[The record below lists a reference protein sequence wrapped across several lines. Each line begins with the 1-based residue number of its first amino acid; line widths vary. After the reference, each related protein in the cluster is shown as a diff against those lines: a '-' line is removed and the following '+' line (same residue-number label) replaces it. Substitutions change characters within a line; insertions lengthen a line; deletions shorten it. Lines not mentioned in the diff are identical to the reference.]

1 MERATVALIKYDQ
14 TPNALRKALEL
25 CGGFEKLKTT
35 DKVLIKPNAGQGLRR
50 TQPPNGVVTTTAI
63 LGDLIG
69 LLRDHGCSDITI
81 GEGPILLPEFRWD
94 PARAFEWSGI
104 KQLAQELGVNLVDFN
119 EGEFARLVMGRKRV
133 EVSKVALEADFLIN
147 VPVLKAHRQSVVS
160 LGLKNLKGCLHNTSK
175 KNFHRFG
182 LGRFIALLNTKI
194 RTDLTIID
202 GIYGLQRGPWGDDAH
217 RLDLLI
223 AGKDVLSC
231 DLVGSTILGID
242 SKTVPQFQEFA
253 QMTGRSLDVESID
266 IEGERIEDVATKL
279 EWRLVLAGETLSEDY
294 EVKGVAMDDPGALVC
309 TACGTTAWTGICQ
322 YLEENRGATFD
333 NMEFC
338 MGLGP
343 KAKEESRQ
351 VFLLGNCAIS
361 VNKERKD
368 AIRLKGCPP
377 SIQDTYDILKEH
389 AVRK

>member
-1 MERATVALIKYDQ
+1 MERATVALIKYDE

-25 CGGFEKLKTT
+25 CDGFEKLKTT
-35 DKVLIKPNAGQGLRR
+35 DKVLIKPNAGQGLKR
-50 TQPPNGVVTTTAI
+50 TQPPNGVVTTTAV
-63 LGDLIG
+63 LGDLIR
-69 LLRDHGCSDITI
+69 LLRDYGCSDITI

-104 KQLAQELGVNLVDFN
+104 KQLAQELSVNLVDFN
-119 EGEFARLVMGRKRV
+119 EGEFARFVMGGKRV

-147 VPVLKAHRQSVVS
+147 VPVLKAHRQSMVS
-160 LGLKNLKGCLHNTSK
+160 IGLKNLKGCLHNTSK

-194 RTDLTIID
+194 RTDLAIID
-202 GIYGLQRGPWGDDAH
+202 GIYALQRGPWGDDAH

-231 DLVGSTILGID
+231 DLVGSAVLGID
-242 SKTVPQFQEFA
+242 PKTVPHFQEFA

-266 IEGERIEDVATKL
+266 IKGERIEDVATKL
-279 EWRLVLAGETLSEDY
+279 EWRLVLAGETLREDY
-294 EVKGVAMDDPGALVC
+294 DVKGVAMDDPGALVC

-333 NMEFC
+333 SMEFC

-351 VFLLGNCAIS
+351 VFLLGNCAITA
-361 VNKERKD
+361 NKERKD

-377 SIQDTYDILKEH
+377 SIQDTYDILKKRAMRE
-389 AVRK
+389 

>member
-1 MERATVALIKYDQ
+1 MERATVALVKYDQ
-14 TPNALRKALEL
+14 TPNVLRKAVEL
-25 CGGFEKLKTT
+25 CEGFEKLKRT
-35 DKVLIKPNAGQGLRR
+35 DKVLIKPNAGQGLKR
-50 TQPPNGVVTTTAI
+50 TQPPNGVVTTTAV

-69 LLRDHGCSDITI
+69 LLRDYGCTDITI

-119 EGEFARLVMGRKRV
+119 EGKFTRFVMGGKRV

-147 VPVLKAHRQSVVS
+147 VPVLKAHRQSMVS
-160 LGLKNLKGCLHNTSK
+160 IGLKNLKGCLHNTSK

-182 LGRFIALLNTKI
+182 LGRFIALLNTRI
-194 RTDLTIID
+194 RTDLAIID
-202 GIYGLQRGPWGDDAH
+202 GIYALQRGPWGDDAH

-231 DLVGSTILGID
+231 DLVGSTVLGID
-242 SKTVPQFQEFA
+242 PKTVPHFQEFA
-253 QMTGRSLDVESID
+253 QMKGRSLDVESID
-266 IEGERIEDVATKL
+266 VRGERIEDVATKL
-279 EWRLVLAGETLSEDY
+279 EWRLVLAGETLREDY
-294 EVKGVAMDDPGALVC
+294 GVKGVAMDDPGALVC

-351 VFLLGNCAIS
+351 VFLLGNCAIT

-377 SIQDTYDILKEH
+377 SIQETYDILKKH
-389 AVRK
+389 AMRE

>member
-1 MERATVALIKYDQ
+1 MERATVALVKYDQ
-14 TPNALRKALEL
+14 TPNALRKAVEL
-25 CGGFEKLKTT
+25 CEGFEKLKRT
-35 DKVLIKPNAGQGLRR
+35 DKVLIKPNAGQGLKR
-50 TQPPNGVVTTTAI
+50 TQPPNGVVTTTAV

-69 LLRDHGCSDITI
+69 LLRDYGCTDITI

-119 EGEFARLVMGRKRV
+119 EGKFTRFVMGGKRV

-147 VPVLKAHRQSVVS
+147 VPVLKAHRQSMVS
-160 LGLKNLKGCLHNTSK
+160 IGLKNLKGCLHNTSK

-182 LGRFIALLNTKI
+182 LGRFIALLNTRI
-194 RTDLTIID
+194 RTDLAIID
-202 GIYGLQRGPWGDDAH
+202 GIYALQRGPWGDDAH

-231 DLVGSTILGID
+231 DLVGSTVLGID
-242 SKTVPQFQEFA
+242 PKTVPHFQEFA
-253 QMTGRSLDVESID
+253 QMKGRSLDVESID
-266 IEGERIEDVATKL
+266 VRGERIEDVATKL
-279 EWRLVLAGETLSEDY
+279 EWRLVLAGETLREDY
-294 EVKGVAMDDPGALVC
+294 GVKGVAMDDPGALVC

-351 VFLLGNCAIS
+351 VFLLGNCAIT

-377 SIQDTYDILKEH
+377 SIQETYDILKKH
-389 AVRK
+389 AMRE

>member
-1 MERATVALIKYDQ
+1 MERATVALVKYDQ

-25 CGGFEKLKTT
+25 CDGFEKLKTT
-35 DKVLIKPNAGQGLRR
+35 DKVLIKPNAGQGLKR
-50 TQPPNGVVTTTAI
+50 TQPPNGVVTTTAV
-63 LGDLIG
+63 LGDLIR
-69 LLRDHGCSDITI
+69 LLHDYGCSDITI

-104 KQLAQELGVNLVDFN
+104 KQLAQELSVNLVDFN
-119 EGEFARLVMGRKRV
+119 EGEFARFVMGGKRV

-147 VPVLKAHRQSVVS
+147 VPVLKAHRQSMVS
-160 LGLKNLKGCLHNTSK
+160 IGLKNLKGCLHNTSK

-194 RTDLTIID
+194 RTDLAIID
-202 GIYGLQRGPWGDDAH
+202 GIYALQRGPWGDDAH

-231 DLVGSTILGID
+231 DLVGSAVLGID
-242 SKTVPQFQEFA
+242 PKTVPHFQEFA

-266 IEGERIEDVATKL
+266 IKGERIEDVATKL
-279 EWRLVLAGETLSEDY
+279 EWRLVLAGETLREDY
-294 EVKGVAMDDPGALVC
+294 DVKGVAMDDPGALVC

-333 NMEFC
+333 SMEFC

-351 VFLLGNCAIS
+351 VFLLGNCAITA
-361 VNKERKD
+361 NKERKD

-377 SIQDTYDILKEH
+377 SIQDTYDILKKRAMRE
-389 AVRK
+389 

>member
-14 TPNALRKALEL
+14 TPNALRKAVEL

-50 TQPPNGVVTTTAI
+50 IQPPNGVVTTAAV

-69 LLRDHGCSDITI
+69 LLRDYGCSDVTI

-231 DLVGSTILGID
+231 DLVGSAVLGID
-242 SKTVPQFQEFA
+242 PKTVPHFQEFA
-253 QMTGRSLDVESID
+253 QMTGRSLDLESID
-266 IEGERIEDVATKL
+266 IKGEKIEDVATKL
-279 EWRLVLAGETLSEDY
+279 EWRSGFTQQTLSEDY
-294 EVKGVAMDDPGALVC
+294 EVKGIVMDDPGALVC
-309 TACGTTAWTGICQ
+309 TACATTVWTGILQ

-333 NMEFC
+333 SMEFC

-351 VFLLGNCAIS
+351 VFLLGNCAITA
-361 VNKERKD
+361 NKERKD

-377 SIQDTYDILKEH
+377 SIQDTYDVLKEH

>member
-1 MERATVALIKYDQ
+1 MERATVAVIKYDE

-25 CGGFEKLKTT
+25 CDGFEKLKTT

-50 TQPPNGVVTTTAI
+50 TQPPNGVVTSTI
-63 LGDLIG
+63 VLGDLIG
-69 LLRDHGCSDITI
+69 LLRDYGCTDITI

-104 KQLAQELGVNLVDFN
+104 RELAKRLGVKLVDFN
-119 EGEFARLVMGRKRV
+119 EGEFSRLVMGRKRV
-133 EVSKVALEADFLIN
+133 EVSKAALEADFLIN
-147 VPVLKAHRQSVVS
+147 VPVMKAHRQSMVS
-160 LGLKNLKGCLHNTSK
+160 LGLKNLKGCLSNTSK

-194 RTDLTIID
+194 STDLTIID
-202 GIYGLQRGPWGDDAH
+202 GIYALQRGPWGDDAH

-242 SKTVPQFQEFA
+242 PRTVPQFQEFA
-253 QMTGRSLDVESID
+253 QMTGRSLDLATID
-266 IEGERIEDVATKL
+266 IRGERIEDVATKL
-279 EWRLVLAGETLSEDY
+279 EWRLILAGQTLREDY
-294 EVKGVAMDDPGALVC
+294 EVQGVAMDDPGALVC

-351 VFLLGNCAIS
+351 VFLLGNCAITA
-361 VNKERKD
+361 NKERKD

-377 SIQDTYDILKEH
+377 SIQDTYDVLKKH
-389 AVRK
+389 AVRR

>member
-1 MERATVALIKYDQ
+1 MERATVALVKYDQ

-25 CGGFEKLKTT
+25 CDGFEKLKTT
-35 DKVLIKPNAGQGLRR
+35 DRVLIKPNAGQGLKR
-50 TQPPNGVVTTTAI
+50 TQPPNGVVTTTAV
-63 LGDLIG
+63 LGDLIR
-69 LLRDHGCSDITI
+69 LLRDYGCSDITI

-119 EGEFARLVMGRKRV
+119 EGEFARFVMGGKRV
-133 EVSKVALEADFLIN
+133 EVSKAALEADFLIN
-147 VPVLKAHRQSVVS
+147 VPVLKAHRQSMVS
-160 LGLKNLKGCLHNTSK
+160 IGLKNLKGCLHNTSK

-194 RTDLTIID
+194 RTDLAIID
-202 GIYGLQRGPWGDDAH
+202 GIYALQRGPWGDDAH

-231 DLVGSTILGID
+231 DLVGSMVLGID
-242 SKTVPQFQEFA
+242 PKTVPHFQEFA

-266 IEGERIEDVATKL
+266 IKGERIEDVATKL
-279 EWRLVLAGETLSEDY
+279 EWRLVLAGETLREDY
-294 EVKGVAMDDPGALVC
+294 GVKGVAMDDPGALVC

-322 YLEENRGATFD
+322 YLEENRGATFG

-351 VFLLGNCAIS
+351 VFLLGNCAITA
-361 VNKERKD
+361 NKERKD

-377 SIQDTYDILKEH
+377 SIQDTYDILKKR
-389 AVRK
+389 AMRK

>member
-1 MERATVALIKYDQ
+1 MERAPVALIKYDE

-25 CGGFEKLKTT
+25 CDGFEKLKTT
-35 DKVLIKPNAGQGLRR
+35 DKVLIKPNAGQGLKR
-50 TQPPNGVVTTTAI
+50 TQPPNGVVTTTAVI
-63 LGDLIG
+63 GDLIG
-69 LLRDHGCSDITI
+69 LLREYGCSDITV

-119 EGEFARLVMGRKRV
+119 EGEFVRFVMGGKRV
-133 EVSKVALEADFLIN
+133 QVSKVALEADFLIN
-147 VPVLKAHRQSVVS
+147 VPVLKAHRQSMVS
-160 LGLKNLKGCLHNTSK
+160 IGLKNLKGCLHNTSK

-182 LGRFIALLNTKI
+182 LGRFIALLNTRI
-194 RTDLTIID
+194 GTDLAIID
-202 GIYGLQRGPWGDDAH
+202 GIYALQRGPWGDDAH

-231 DLVGSTILGID
+231 DLVGSAVLGID
-242 SKTVPQFQEFA
+242 PKTVPHFQEFA

-266 IEGERIEDVATKL
+266 IKGERIEDVATKL
-279 EWRLVLAGETLSEDY
+279 EWRLVLAGETLREDY
-294 EVKGVAMDDPGALVC
+294 DVKGVAMDDPGALVC
-309 TACGTTAWTGICQ
+309 TACDTTAWTGICQ

-351 VFLLGNCAIS
+351 VFLLGNCAITA
-361 VNKERKD
+361 NKERKD

-377 SIQDTYDILKEH
+377 SIQETYDILKKH
-389 AVRK
+389 AMRQ

>member
-1 MERATVALIKYDQ
+1 MERATVAVIKYDQ
-14 TPNALRKALEL
+14 TPNALRKAVEL
-25 CGGFEKLKTT
+25 CDGFEKLKTT

-50 TQPPNGVVTTTAI
+50 TQPPNGVVTTTAV

-69 LLRDHGCSDITI
+69 LLRDYGCTNITI

-94 PARAFEWSGI
+94 STRAFEWSGI
-104 KQLAQELGVNLVDFN
+104 RELAQSLDVNLVDFN
-119 EGEFARLVMGRKRV
+119 EGEFARFVMGRKRV
-133 EVSKVALEADFLIN
+133 EVSKVALEADFLID
-147 VPVLKAHRQSVVS
+147 VPVMKTHRQSMVS

-182 LGRFIALLNTKI
+182 LDEYIALLNTKI
-194 RTDLTIID
+194 KPDLTIID
-202 GIYGLQRGPWGDDAH
+202 GIYALQRGPWGDDAH
-217 RLDLLI
+217 RLDLII

-242 SKTVPQFQEFA
+242 PKTVPQFQEFA
-253 QMTGRSLDVESID
+253 QMTGRSLDLESID

-279 EWRLVLAGETLSEDY
+279 EWRLVLAGETLSQDY
-294 EVKGVAMDDPGALVC
+294 EVKGIAMDDPGALVC

-322 YLEENRGATFD
+322 YLEENRGAEFD
-333 NMEFC
+333 SIEFC
-338 MGLGP
+338 VGLGP

-351 VFLLGNCAIS
+351 VFLLGTCAITA
-361 VNKERKD
+361 NKERKD

>member
-1 MERATVALIKYDQ
+1 MERATVALIKYDE
-14 TPNALRKALEL
+14 TPNALRKALKL
-25 CGGFEKLKTT
+25 CDGFEKLKTT
-35 DKVLIKPNAGQGLRR
+35 DKVLIKPNAGQGLKR
-50 TQPPNGVVTTTAI
+50 TQPPNGVVTTTAV

-119 EGEFARLVMGRKRV
+119 EGEFARFVMGGKRV
-133 EVSKVALEADFLIN
+133 EVSKAAVEADFLIN
-147 VPVLKAHRQSVVS
+147 VPVLKAHRQSMVS
-160 LGLKNLKGCLHNTSK
+160 IALKNLKGCLHNTSK

-182 LGRFIALLNTKI
+182 LGRFIALLNTRI

-202 GIYGLQRGPWGDDAH
+202 GIYALQRGPWGDDAH

-231 DLVGSTILGID
+231 DLVGSAVLGID
-242 SKTVPQFQEFA
+242 PKTVPHFQEFA
-253 QMTGRSLDVESID
+253 QMTGRSLDMESID
-266 IEGERIEDVATKL
+266 IKGERIEDVATKL
-279 EWRLVLAGETLSEDY
+279 EWRLVLAGQTLREDY
-294 EVKGVAMDDPGALVC
+294 DVKGIAMDDPGALVC

-351 VFLLGNCAIS
+351 VFLLGNCAIT

-377 SIQDTYDILKEH
+377 SIQDTYDILKKR
-389 AVRK
+389 AMRK

>member
-1 MERATVALIKYDQ
+1 MERATVALVKYDQ

-25 CGGFEKLKTT
+25 CDGFEKLKTT
-35 DKVLIKPNAGQGLRR
+35 DKVLIKPNAGQGLKR
-50 TQPPNGVVTTTAI
+50 TQPPNGVVTTTAV

-69 LLRDHGCSDITI
+69 LLRDYGCSDITI

-119 EGEFARLVMGRKRV
+119 EGEFARFVMGGKRV
-133 EVSKVALEADFLIN
+133 QVSKAALEADFLIN
-147 VPVLKAHRQSVVS
+147 VPVLKAHRQSMVS
-160 LGLKNLKGCLHNTSK
+160 IGLKNLKGCLHNTSK

-182 LGRFIALLNTKI
+182 LGRFIALLNTRI
-194 RTDLTIID
+194 RTDLAIID
-202 GIYGLQRGPWGDDAH
+202 AIYALQRGPWGDDAH

-231 DLVGSTILGID
+231 DLVGSTVLGID
-242 SKTVPQFQEFA
+242 PKTVPQFQEFA

-266 IEGERIEDVATKL
+266 LRGEKIEDVATKL
-279 EWRLVLAGETLSEDY
+279 EWRLVLAGETLREDY
-294 EVKGVAMDDPGALVC
+294 GVKGVAMDDPGALVC

-333 NMEFC
+333 TMEFC

-351 VFLLGNCAIS
+351 VFLFGNCAIS
-361 VNKERKD
+361 ANKERKD

-377 SIQDTYDILKEH
+377 SIQETYDILKKH
-389 AVRK
+389 AMRK

>member
-25 CGGFEKLKTT
+25 CDGFEKLKTT
-35 DKVLIKPNAGQGLRR
+35 DKILIKPNAGQGLKR
-50 TQPPNGVVTTTAI
+50 TQPPNGVVTTTAV

-69 LLRDHGCSDITI
+69 LLRDYGCSDITI
-81 GEGPILLPEFRWD
+81 CEGPILLPEFRWD

-104 KQLAQELGVNLVDFN
+104 KQLAQELSVKLVDFN
-119 EGEFARLVMGRKRV
+119 EGEFARFVMGGKRV

-147 VPVLKAHRQSVVS
+147 VPVLKAHRQSMVS
-160 LGLKNLKGCLHNTSK
+160 IGLKNLKGCLYNTSK

-194 RTDLTIID
+194 RTDLAIID
-202 GIYGLQRGPWGDDAH
+202 GIYALQRGPWGDDAH

-231 DLVGSTILGID
+231 DLVGSTVLGID
-242 SKTVPQFQEFA
+242 PKTVPHFQEFA
-253 QMTGRSLDVESID
+253 QMTGRSLDVGSID
-266 IEGERIEDVATKL
+266 VKGERIEDVATKL
-279 EWRLVLAGETLSEDY
+279 EWRLVLAGETLREDY
-294 EVKGVAMDDPGALVC
+294 GVKGVAMDDPGALVC

-333 NMEFC
+333 SMEFC

-343 KAKEESRQ
+343 KAKGESRH
-351 VFLLGNCAIS
+351 VFLLGNCAITA
-361 VNKERKD
+361 NKERKD

-377 SIQDTYDILKEH
+377 SIQETYDILKKH
-389 AVRK
+389 AMRK

>member
-1 MERATVALIKYDQ
+1 MERATVALVKYDQ

-25 CGGFEKLKTT
+25 CDGFEKLKTT
-35 DKVLIKPNAGQGLRR
+35 DRVLIKPNAGQGLKR
-50 TQPPNGVVTTTAI
+50 TQPPNGVVTTTAV

-69 LLRDHGCSDITI
+69 LLRDYGCSDITI

-119 EGEFARLVMGRKRV
+119 EGEFARFVMGGKRV
-133 EVSKVALEADFLIN
+133 EVSKAALEADFLIN
-147 VPVLKAHRQSVVS
+147 VPVLKAHRQSMVS
-160 LGLKNLKGCLHNTSK
+160 IGLKNLKGCLHNTSK

-194 RTDLTIID
+194 RTDLAIID
-202 GIYGLQRGPWGDDAH
+202 GIYALQRGPWGDDAH

-231 DLVGSTILGID
+231 DLVGSTVLGID
-242 SKTVPQFQEFA
+242 PKTVPHFQEFA
-253 QMTGRSLDVESID
+253 QMKGRSLDVESID
-266 IEGERIEDVATKL
+266 VRGERIEDVATKL
-279 EWRLVLAGETLSEDY
+279 EWRLVLAGETLREDY
-294 EVKGVAMDDPGALVC
+294 GVKGVAMDDPGALVC

-351 VFLLGNCAIS
+351 VFLLGNCAITA
-361 VNKERKD
+361 NKERKD

-377 SIQDTYDILKEH
+377 SIQDTYDILKKRAMRE
-389 AVRK
+389 

>member
-1 MERATVALIKYDQ
+1 MERATVALVKYDQ
-14 TPNALRKALEL
+14 TPNALRKAVEL
-25 CGGFEKLKTT
+25 CEGFEKLKRT
-35 DKVLIKPNAGQGLRR
+35 DKVLIKPNAGQGLKR
-50 TQPPNGVVTTTAI
+50 TQPPNGVVTSTAV

-69 LLRDHGCSDITI
+69 LLRDYGCSDITI

-119 EGEFARLVMGRKRV
+119 EGEFARFVMGGKRV

-147 VPVLKAHRQSVVS
+147 VPVLKAHRQSMVS
-160 LGLKNLKGCLHNTSK
+160 IGLKNLKGCLHNTSK

-194 RTDLTIID
+194 RTDLAIID
-202 GIYGLQRGPWGDDAH
+202 GIYALQRGPWGDDAH

-231 DLVGSTILGID
+231 DLVGSAVLGID
-242 SKTVPQFQEFA
+242 PKTVPHFQEFA

-266 IEGERIEDVATKL
+266 IKGERIEDVATKL
-279 EWRLVLAGETLSEDY
+279 EWRLVLAGETLREDY
-294 EVKGVAMDDPGALVC
+294 DVKGVAMDDPGALVC

-333 NMEFC
+333 SMEFC

-351 VFLLGNCAIS
+351 VFLLGNCAITA
-361 VNKERKD
+361 NKERKD

-377 SIQDTYDILKEH
+377 SIQDTYDILKKRAMRE
-389 AVRK
+389 

>member
-25 CGGFEKLKTT
+25 CDGFEKLKTT
-35 DKVLIKPNAGQGLRR
+35 DKILIKPNAGQGLKR
-50 TQPPNGVVTTTAI
+50 TQPPNGVVTTTAV

-69 LLRDHGCSDITI
+69 LLRDYGCSDITI

-104 KQLAQELGVNLVDFN
+104 KQLAQELSVKLVDFN
-119 EGEFARLVMGRKRV
+119 EGEFARFVMGGKRV

-147 VPVLKAHRQSVVS
+147 VPVLKAHRQSMVS
-160 LGLKNLKGCLHNTSK
+160 IGLKNLKGCLHNTSK

-194 RTDLTIID
+194 RTDLAIID
-202 GIYGLQRGPWGDDAH
+202 GIYALQRGPWGDDAH

-231 DLVGSTILGID
+231 DLVGSTVLGID
-242 SKTVPQFQEFA
+242 PKTVPHFQEFA

-266 IEGERIEDVATKL
+266 VKGERIEDVATKL
-279 EWRLVLAGETLSEDY
+279 EWRLVLAGETLREDY
-294 EVKGVAMDDPGALVC
+294 GVKGVAMDDPGALVC

-333 NMEFC
+333 SMEFC

-343 KAKEESRQ
+343 KAKGESRH
-351 VFLLGNCAIS
+351 VFLLGNCAITA
-361 VNKERKD
+361 NKERKD

-377 SIQDTYDILKEH
+377 SIQETYDILKKH
-389 AVRK
+389 AMRK

>member
-1 MERATVALIKYDQ
+1 MERATVALVKYDQ
-14 TPNALRKALEL
+14 TPNALRKAVEL
-25 CGGFEKLKTT
+25 CEGFEKLKRT
-35 DKVLIKPNAGQGLRR
+35 DKVLIKPNAGQGLKR
-50 TQPPNGVVTTTAI
+50 TQPPNGVVTTTAV

-69 LLRDHGCSDITI
+69 LLRDYGCTDITI

-119 EGEFARLVMGRKRV
+119 EGKFTRFVMGGKRV

-147 VPVLKAHRQSVVS
+147 VPVLKAHRQSMVS
-160 LGLKNLKGCLHNTSK
+160 IGLKNLKGCLHNTSK

-182 LGRFIALLNTKI
+182 LGRFIALLNTRI
-194 RTDLTIID
+194 RTDLAIID
-202 GIYGLQRGPWGDDAH
+202 GIYALQRGPWGDDAH

-231 DLVGSTILGID
+231 DLVGSTVLGID
-242 SKTVPQFQEFA
+242 PKTVPHFQEFA
-253 QMTGRSLDVESID
+253 QMKGRSLDVESID
-266 IEGERIEDVATKL
+266 VRGERIEDVATKL
-279 EWRLVLAGETLSEDY
+279 EWRLVLAGETLREDY
-294 EVKGVAMDDPGALVC
+294 GVKGVAMDDPGALVC

-351 VFLLGNCAIS
+351 VFLLGNCAIT

-377 SIQDTYDILKEH
+377 SIQETYDILKKH
-389 AVRK
+389 AMIK

>member
-1 MERATVALIKYDQ
+1 MERATVALVKYDQ

-25 CGGFEKLKTT
+25 CDGFEKLKTT
-35 DKVLIKPNAGQGLRR
+35 DKVLIKPNAGQGLKR
-50 TQPPNGVVTTTAI
+50 TQPPNGVVTSAAV
-63 LGDLIG
+63 LGDLIR
-69 LLRDHGCSDITI
+69 LLRDYGCSDITI

-104 KQLAQELGVNLVDFN
+104 KQLAQELSVNLVDFN
-119 EGEFARLVMGRKRV
+119 EGEFARFVMGGKRV

-147 VPVLKAHRQSVVS
+147 VPVLKAHRQSMVS
-160 LGLKNLKGCLHNTSK
+160 IGLKNLKGCLHNTSK

-194 RTDLTIID
+194 RTDLAIID
-202 GIYGLQRGPWGDDAH
+202 GIYALQRGPWGDDAH

-231 DLVGSTILGID
+231 DLVGSAVLGID
-242 SKTVPQFQEFA
+242 PKTVPHFQEFA

-266 IEGERIEDVATKL
+266 IKGERIEDVATKL
-279 EWRLVLAGETLSEDY
+279 EWRLVLAGETLREDY
-294 EVKGVAMDDPGALVC
+294 DVKGVAMDDPGALVC

-333 NMEFC
+333 SMEFC

-351 VFLLGNCAIS
+351 VFLLGNCAITA
-361 VNKERKD
+361 NKERKD

-377 SIQDTYDILKEH
+377 SIQDTYDILKKRAMRE
-389 AVRK
+389 